1 MTDQEVTEWL
11 KSLPRERTWEEAE
24 LAIIEHDRS
33 RGPWV
38 ANQTVHHEYGE
49 SAR

>member
-1 MTDQEVTEWL
+1 MTDHEFAAWL
-11 KSLPRERTWEEAE
+11 RSTPREKSPEEVDR
-24 LAIIEHDRS
+24 IEHAHDVE

-38 ANQTVHHEYGE
+38 ANQIVHHEYGE